1 MNQPDILA
9 QLEEYHTEFSVK
21 NIKTVYK
28 LVEDYITDYSKGNGE
43 QFLPV
48 EHIESILD
56 NAKLLLALPKQFD
69 IRTEKAAF
77 RKQYAKHVSQMC
89 KFIRISY
96 KSFNKAE
103 AEKAESEE
111 E

>member
-1 MNQPDILA
+1 MNQPEILN

-21 NIKTVYK
+21 NIKTVNK
-28 LVEDYITDYSKGNGE
+28 LVEDYITDYSKSDTE
-43 QFLPV
+43 QYLNV
-48 EHIESILD
+48 ERIESILE
-56 NAKLLLALPKQFD
+56 NATLLLALPKQFD
-69 IRTEKAAF
+69 IRTEKPAF

-96 KSFNKAE
+96 KEFNKAAE
-103 AEKAESEE
+103 AQVELEE